1 MQLHCQI
8 PYKIIEKKKKKKKNM
23 QQTIIFQILQ
33 KALANVVT
41 MPLKG
46 CKNFRLLQ
54 KCLNCVA

>member
-8 PYKIIEKKKKKKKNM
+8 PYKIIEKKKQKK
-23 QQTIIFQILQ
+23 TIIFQILQ

>member
-8 PYKIIEKKKKKKKNM
+8 PYKIIEKKKKNM

>member
-8 PYKIIEKKKKKKKNM
+8 PYKIIEKKKQKNM

-33 KALANVVT
+33 KALASVVT